1 MLTDT
6 KLRNL
11 KPRDKLYKVN
21 DREGLYVAVT
31 PAGSISFRYNYS
43 INGRQETITF
53 GRYGVGGITLA
64 EARELLGDAKKMV
77 AAGKS
82 PAKEK
87 ARDKARVKDA
97 ETFGAWAEKWLRGY
111 QMADSTR
118 DMRRSVYE
126 RELKPKF
133 SNQKLVEITHE
144 DLRALA
150 DAIVERGA
158 PATAVHVREI
168 VLQVFRWA
176 IERGQK
182 VENPAELVR
191 PTSIARFE
199 PRDRALTPEEIGLMY
214 QYMERVGTSPTN
226 RAAAKLLLL
235 TMVRKSELTNATWS
249 EINFSEALW
258 TIPKERMKRR
268 NPHLVFLSQQALDIF
283 IAMKTF
289 AGGSDFVLPSRYDSD
304 APMSAATLNQVLTL
318 TYKAAQKDGKYRKKC
333 KSSSHLLTFLLLPSG
348 YCCVNLHMGLPHAC
362 NLSHSLSHSHKEQK
376 MTRTSSLSHAIFAAL
391 ALSVTLPALAQT
403 NTPNI
408 DQRQQNQQQRIDQGV
423 QSGALTTREANR
435 LDKGQEHVQNMEDK
449 AKSDG
454 TVTAQE
460 RKRLQQA
467 ENVQSRHIYRQKHDR
482 QHDFNHDGMNE
493 RAQRRQHRR

>member
-235 TMVRKSELTNATWS
+235 T
-249 EINFSEALW
+249 
-258 TIPKERMKRR
+258 
-268 NPHLVFLSQQALDIF
+268 
-283 IAMKTF
+283 
-289 AGGSDFVLPSRYDSD
+289 
-304 APMSAATLNQVLTL
+304 L
-318 TYKAAQKDGKYRKKC
+318 TYKAAQKDGKSLTKFGPHDLRRTASTLLHEAGYNTDWIEKC
-333 KSSSHLLTFLLLPSG
+333 LAH
-348 YCCVNLHMGLPHAC
+348 
-362 NLSHSLSHSHKEQK
+362 EQK
-376 MTRTSSLSHAIFAAL
+376 GVRAVYNKAEYREQRAAMLQDWADMIDEWTSGGS
-391 ALSVTLPALAQT
+391 
-403 NTPNI
+403 
-408 DQRQQNQQQRIDQGV
+408 
-423 QSGALTTREANR
+423 
-435 LDKGQEHVQNMEDK
+435 KG
-449 AKSDG
+449 
-454 TVTAQE
+454 
-460 RKRLQQA
+460 
-467 ENVQSRHIYRQKHDR
+467 
-482 QHDFNHDGMNE
+482 
-493 RAQRRQHRR
+493 